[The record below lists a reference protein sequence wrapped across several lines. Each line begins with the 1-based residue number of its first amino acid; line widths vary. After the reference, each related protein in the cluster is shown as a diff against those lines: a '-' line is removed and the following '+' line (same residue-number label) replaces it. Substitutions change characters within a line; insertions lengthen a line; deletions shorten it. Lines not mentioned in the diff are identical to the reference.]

1 MKIDPNTYDVSFKSK
16 AGGLYCELFDNLSG
30 AKEYY
35 HEVITSDETLGAMLI
50 RWGDDGTNETLK
62 TFGDISK

>member
-16 AGGLYCELFDNLSG
+16 TGGLYCELFDNLSE

-50 RWGDDGTNETLK
+50 RWSDDCTKKILR
-62 TFGDISK
+62 TFGDIHK